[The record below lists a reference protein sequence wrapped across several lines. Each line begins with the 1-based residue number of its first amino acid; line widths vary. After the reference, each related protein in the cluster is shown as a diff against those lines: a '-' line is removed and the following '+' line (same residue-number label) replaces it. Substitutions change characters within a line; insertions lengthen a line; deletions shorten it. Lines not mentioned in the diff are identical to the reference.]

1 VVRFHRRRDCLVR
14 QPDSLRVA
22 RGEGRSRRERP
33 AVSYADFSPADGKR
47 TAMRPE
53 SDYVRR
59 GRSAGQV
66 EQEELRKMSESE
78 SESGEDGDDSDASD
92 EDQDEE

>member
-1 VVRFHRRRDCLVR
+1 MVRFYRRRNCLVR
-14 QPDSLRVA
+14 QPDSLRVP

-47 TAMRPE
+47 TALRPE
-53 SDYVRR
+53 PDYVRR

-66 EQEELRKMSESE
+66 EQEDLRKMSESE
-78 SESGEDGDDSDASD
+78 SGSGEVADDSDASD
-92 EDQDEE
+92 DDD